1 MDKRADGT
9 CWTSGNSS
17 KLVISSGQDV
27 VKDGR
32 AEVNP
37 ALTSEP
43 CDISS
48 CDLQTDGQTDRQGV
62 VESEG

>member
-1 MDKRADGT
+1 M
-9 CWTSGNSS
+9 SVNSS
-17 KLVISSGQDV
+17 NQLISSGQDV